1 MTTYDTNREEL
12 EILQSSYKE
21 AKNRIEDRL
30 VEIDRALKH
39 GTIGPRK
46 TIQKRKLSAAARERI
61 AAAQRA
67 RWAKV
72 RKAEAKK
79 LKTAKRLKT
88 MAAGG

>member
-1 MTTYDTNREEL
+1 MKHVTVTEEEARILREAYEKKAAQIG
-12 EILQSSYKE
+12 E
-21 AKNRIEDRL
+21 RIAD
-30 VEIDRALKH
+30 IDSQLKH

-79 LKTAKRLKT
+79 PKTAKKLKT